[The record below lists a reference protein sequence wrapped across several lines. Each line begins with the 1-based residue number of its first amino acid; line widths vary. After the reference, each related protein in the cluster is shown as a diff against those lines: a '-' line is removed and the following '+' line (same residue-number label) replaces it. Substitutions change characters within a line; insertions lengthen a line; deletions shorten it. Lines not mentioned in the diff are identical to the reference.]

1 VNAAITAANKAQA
14 LALSVDEARQLN
26 HRERSV
32 KQKKGDIFFR
42 GFERLG
48 GKKG

>member
-1 VNAAITAANKAQA
+1 VNAATTAANKAQV

-26 HRERSV
+26 RRERSV
-32 KQKKGDIFFR
+32 EWKKGNVFFR
-42 GFERLG
+42 VFERLG

>member
-1 VNAAITAANKAQA
+1 VNAATTAANKAQA

-26 HRERSV
+26 HGERSV
-32 KQKKGDIFFR
+32 ERKKGNIFFR
-42 GFERLG
+42 VFERLG